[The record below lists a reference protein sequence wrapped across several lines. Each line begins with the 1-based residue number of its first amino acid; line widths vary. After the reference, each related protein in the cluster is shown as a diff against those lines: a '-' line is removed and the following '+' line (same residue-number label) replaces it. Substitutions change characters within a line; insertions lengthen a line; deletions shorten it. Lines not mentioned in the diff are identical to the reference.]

1 MKQFFSSLYLTPR
14 FIQLVILCVTL
25 LVIGHFWPF
34 TLWIAQGVFLVFSL
48 TLLAELTLL
57 YGFNEIDVD
66 RVLPEKLS
74 NGDDNNISLHISN
87 KYPFTVLVELIEE
100 IPLQFQ
106 KRDIN
111 FNLQLDKKSTKDIVY
126 QLRPTKRGIYNFGHC
141 NAYTSVPYTRITRRR
156 FTTAQPK
163 KLPVYP
169 SFLQLKKY
177 EFLAVSNRLQ
187 EIGVKKIRK
196 IGQQTEFEKIKDYVI
211 GDDIR
216 TINWNATARRQ
227 QLMVNQYQDERSQQI
242 YCLID
247 KGRAMKMPFE
257 KMTLMDYAINSAL
270 VMSNLAMRK
279 DDKAG
284 LITFSRKIET
294 SLKAGKDKLQMN
306 RILKALYAQETNFKE
321 PDYGRLYNHV
331 RHHITQRSLL
341 LLYTNFESIVSLER
355 QLPYLRRIAKQH
367 LLVVILFEN
376 TKLSE
381 LIDQTPENTDEVY
394 TQVIAEKH
402 LHEKIQIVNTLKSHG
417 IHTILTAPKN
427 LTVNSINKYLE
438 LKSRGF
444 I

>member
-1 MKQFFSSLYLTPR
+1 MKQFFASIFLSQRFLYAM
-14 FIQLVILCVTL
+14 ISCVILL
-25 LVIGHFWPF
+25 IIGHFFP
-34 TLWIAQGVFLVFSL
+34 TVLWIAQAVFLLFCVAIFL
-48 TLLAELTLL
+48 DFILL
-57 YGFNEIDVD
+57 YGFKGVEVSRI
-66 RVLPEKLS
+66 LPEKLS
-74 NGDDNNISLHISN
+74 NGDENAISLHINN
-87 KYPFTVLVELIEE
+87 KYPITVNLELIEE
-100 IPLQFQ
+100 VPAQFQ
-106 KRDIN
+106 LRNISFN
-111 FNLQLDKKSTKDIVY
+111 FNLAPKKQKDISY
-126 QLRPTKRGIYNFGHC
+126 NLRPTQRGLYDFGFC
-141 NAYTSVPYTRITRRR
+141 NTFVSISFIGIIKRR
-156 FTTAQPK
+156 FLGATPK
-163 KLPVYP
+163 EIPVYP

-177 EFLAVSNRLQ
+177 EFLAVSNRLS

-196 IGQQTEFEKIKDYVI
+196 IGQQTEFDKIRDYVM

-247 KGRAMKMPFE
+247 KGRGMKMPFDGL
-257 KMTLMDYAINSAL
+257 TLMDYAINSSL
-270 VMSNLAMRK
+270 VMTNLAMRK

-294 SLKAGKDKLQMN
+294 SLKAGKDKFQMH
-306 RILKALYAQETNFKE
+306 RLLKALYAEKTDYKE

-341 LLYTNFESIVSLER
+341 LLYTNFESVVSLER

-367 LLVVILFEN
+367 LLVVVLFQN
-376 TKLSE
+376 TELTE
-381 LIDQTPENTDEVY
+381 LIEQAPENTDEVY

-402 LHEKIQIVNTLKSHG
+402 QHEKKQIINLLKAHG
-417 IHTILTAPKN
+417 IHTILTKPQN